1 VSRLFFVGSRE
12 GHLPDALS
20 MIHIQR
26 FTPIPALIF
35 NVREWSNCLLIV
47 VELCN
52 KEFFFFTSPNFNSK
66 IYIYI

>member
-1 VSRLFFVGSRE
+1 MFGVSRLFFVGSRE

-35 NVREWSNCLLIV
+35 NVSVNTVEASTAEASHSV
-47 VELCN
+47 V
-52 KEFFFFTSPNFNSK
+52 SFNVLPVFD
-66 IYIYI
+66 I

>member
-1 VSRLFFVGSRE
+1 MCYFVSRLFFVGSRE

-35 NVREWSNCLLIV
+35 NVC
-47 VELCN
+47 
-52 KEFFFFTSPNFNSK
+52 K
-66 IYIYI
+66 

>member
-1 VSRLFFVGSRE
+1 MFVVSRLFFVGSRE

-35 NVREWSNCLLIV
+35 NVSVKHRKLL
-47 VELCN
+47 L
-52 KEFFFFTSPNFNSK
+52 
-66 IYIYI
+66 